1 MSGAESLLSSTA
13 GILALV
19 GLVLALLGL
28 GGVVF
33 LLARQ
38 QRLLGQY
45 QHLMAG
51 TSGGNLE
58 QALND
63 HVTQVRET
71 AAQVEAV
78 DHLARRL
85 EKAAYF
91 SLQHMGV
98 VRYNPFQDTGGDQ
111 SFAIALVDGHG
122 NGVVL
127 SSLHGR
133 DATRVYAKPLQKWE
147 STYSLT
153 DEERQAIALAY
164 QKRS

>member
-19 GLVLALLGL
+19 GLVLALLAL
-28 GGVVF
+28 AGVVF

-58 QALND
+58 RALNE
-63 HVTQVRET
+63 HVGLVRDT
-71 AAQVEAV
+71 AARV
-78 DHLARRL
+78 DTVDRLARRL
-85 EKAAYF
+85 ERAAYF

-98 VRYNPFQDTGGDQ
+98 VRFNPFTDTGGDQ

-127 SSLHGR
+127 SSLYGR
-133 DATRVYAKPLQKWE
+133 DMSRVYAKPLQNWE

-164 QKRS
+164 QKQS

>member
-1 MSGAESLLSSTA
+1 VAVVQDLFNSTVGIVA
-13 GILALV
+13 ASALGLGILALV
-19 GLVLALLGL
+19 ASL
-28 GGVVF
+28 F
-33 LLARQ
+33 LLVRQ
-38 QRLLGQY
+38 QRLLRQY
-45 QHLMAG
+45 RELTRG

-58 QALND
+58 AILND
-63 HVTQVRET
+63 HVALVRQ
-71 AAQVEAV
+71 AAARVEEV
-78 DHLARRL
+78 DQLAQRL

-98 VRYNPFQDTGGDQ
+98 VRFNPFQDTGGDQ

-133 DATRVYAKPLQKWE
+133 DATRIYAKPLKRWE
-147 STYSLT
+147 STHSLT
-153 DEERQAIALAY
+153 DEEKEAIALAY